1 MSPVRKEKDSLGEV
15 DVPAEALYGAQTSRA
30 VGNFPI
36 SGLRASRFLIRALA
50 MVKLAAA
57 EANRELGLIS
67 KEQGDAIVKA
77 AEEVLGGK
85 HHEHFVVD
93 VFQAGAGVSLHMNA
107 NEVLANRAN
116 QILGEEL
123 GTYKKVHPNDHVNY
137 GQSTNDVF
145 PTAMRLSALLALE
158 ELYPVLDGLAGSF
171 AAKAEEFRDVL
182 KAGRTHMQDAVPITL
197 GQEFAAYA
205 VAVRE
210 CEAAI
215 RRGSVGLRAL
225 GLGGSAVGTG
235 LNTHPA
241 YREKAVLRLAKI
253 AGEEV
258 HSAYDLRWAMQSC
271 APMAEVSAALRG
283 LALEMVRIS
292 NDLRLLSSGPNTGF
306 NEIHLPS
313 LQPGSSIMPGKVN
326 PVLAELTAMVGFQV
340 VGNDVTV
347 AMAVQAG
354 QLELNVMMPAMA
366 HAVLESVTI
375 LTNTLRELDVHCVRG
390 ITVNRERAAFYA
402 GSTIALAT
410 ALNPYIGYR
419 KAAELVKESVATGR
433 SIVELAREKKLL
445 TEEQIAEI
453 LDPKNMT
460 QPREKMME
468 PREKV

>member
-1 MSPVRKEKDSLGEV
+1 MSSHRKEKDSLGEV
-15 DVPAEALYGAQTSRA
+15 EVPAEALYGAQTSRA

-36 SGLRASRFLIRALA
+36 SGLKANSFLIRALA

-77 AEEVLGGK
+77 AEEVLDGK

-123 GTYKKVHPNDHVNY
+123 GSYKKVHPNDHVNY

-158 ELYPVLDGLAGSF
+158 ELYPVLDALAGSF

-215 RRGSVGLRAL
+215 RRGS
-225 GLGGSAVGTG
+225 
-235 LNTHPA
+235 
-241 YREKAVLRLAKI
+241 
-253 AGEEV
+253 
-258 HSAYDLRWAMQSC
+258 
-271 APMAEVSAALRG
+271 
-283 LALEMVRIS
+283 
-292 NDLRLLSSGPNTGF
+292 
-306 NEIHLPS
+306 
-313 LQPGSSIMPGKVN
+313 
-326 PVLAELTAMVGFQV
+326 
-340 VGNDVTV
+340 
-347 AMAVQAG
+347 
-354 QLELNVMMPAMA
+354 
-366 HAVLESVTI
+366 
-375 LTNTLRELDVHCVRG
+375 
-390 ITVNRERAAFYA
+390 
-402 GSTIALAT
+402 
-410 ALNPYIGYR
+410 
-419 KAAELVKESVATGR
+419 
-433 SIVELAREKKLL
+433 
-445 TEEQIAEI
+445 
-453 LDPKNMT
+453 
-460 QPREKMME
+460 
-468 PREKV
+468 

>member
-1 MSPVRKEKDSLGEV
+1 MSNGRTESDSLGSIE
-15 DVPAEALYGAQTSRA
+15 VPAEALYGAQTTRA
-30 VGNFPI
+30 VSNFPI
-36 SGLRASRFLIRALA
+36 SGLKANHFLIRALA
-50 MVKLAAA
+50 MIKLAAA
-57 EANRELGLIS
+57 QANQELGLITP
-67 KEQGDAIVKA
+67 EQGQAIVQA
-77 AEEVLGGK
+77 AQEILDHK

-93 VFQAGAGVSLHMNA
+93 VFQAGAGVSLHMNT

-123 GTYKKVHPNDHVNY
+123 GTYKKIHPNDHVNY

-158 ELYPVLDGLAGSF
+158 ELYPVLDKLAGSF
-171 AAKAEEFRDVL
+171 AAKAEEFADIL

-197 GQEFAAYA
+197 GQEFAAYS

-210 CEAAI
+210 ASVSI
-215 RRGSVGLRAL
+215 RRNAVTLHSL

-235 LNTHPA
+235 LNTHPE
-241 YREKAVLRLAKI
+241 YREKAIVKLAHLSKL
-253 AGEEV
+253 EL
-258 HSAYDLRWAMQSC
+258 HPAYDLRYAMQSC
-271 APMAEVSAALRG
+271 APMADISGALRG
-283 LALEMVRIS
+283 LALEMIRIS

-306 NEIHLPS
+306 NEIYLPS

-340 VGNDVTV
+340 VGNDTTV

-354 QLELNVMMPAMA
+354 QLELNVMMPAMT
-366 HAVLESVTI
+366 HAVLESITI

-390 ITVNRERAAFYA
+390 ITANTEKNAFYA
-402 GSTIALAT
+402 SSTIALAT

-419 KAAELVKESVATGR
+419 KAAELVKESVASGR
-433 SIVELAREKKLL
+433 SIVDLAREKKLL
-445 TEEQIAEI
+445 SEDQIAEI

-460 QPREKMME
+460 E
-468 PREKV
+468 PHARIS

>member
-15 DVPAEALYGAQTSRA
+15 DVPADALYGAQTSRA

-36 SGLRASRFLIRALA
+36 SGLKASPFLVRALA

-67 KEQGDAIVKA
+67 KEQADAIVQA
-77 AEEVLGGK
+77 AQEVLDGQ
-85 HHEHFVVD
+85 HHEWFMVD
-93 VFQAGAGVSLHMNA
+93 VFQAGAGVSLHMNT

-116 QILGEEL
+116 QIMGEEL
-123 GTYKKVHPNDHVNY
+123 GSYKKVHPNDHVNY

-158 ELYPVLDGLAGSF
+158 ELYPVLERLAESF

-205 VAVRE
+205 VAVKE

-215 RRGSVGLRAL
+215 RRGSVGLRTL

-241 YREKAVLRLAKI
+241 YREKVVVKLAKI
-253 AGEEV
+253 AGVEV

-271 APMAEVSAALRG
+271 APMVEVSGALRA
-283 LALEMVRIS
+283 LALEMIRIS

-326 PVLAELTAMVGFQV
+326 PVLAELTAMVDFR
-340 VGNDVTV
+340 
-347 AMAVQAG
+347 
-354 QLELNVMMPAMA
+354 LSE
-366 HAVLESVTI
+366 
-375 LTNTLRELDVHCVRG
+375 
-390 ITVNRERAAFYA
+390 
-402 GSTIALAT
+402 
-410 ALNPYIGYR
+410 
-419 KAAELVKESVATGR
+419 
-433 SIVELAREKKLL
+433 
-445 TEEQIAEI
+445 
-453 LDPKNMT
+453 
-460 QPREKMME
+460 
-468 PREKV
+468 